1 MKRIEVK
8 GFHYNERL
16 QIIKPENFVV
26 RVSND
31 SIGKT
36 LSIENGTIQFII
48 PFEPVEKAM
57 GMKED

>member
-8 GFHYNERL
+8 GFYYNERL

-36 LSIENGTIQFII
+36 LSIENGMIQFTI